1 MSFPAPSL
9 ADYWRLVRDN
19 RNFRRLWVA
28 QIVSEMGDWFYILS
42 IYSLLLQFTGRA
54 QSVGL
59 ALVLQVLPSTL
70 VGPTAGV
77 LNDRIRRKHVMIAAD
92 LVRMVVV
99 ACMMLVRSPQM
110 VWLVYP
116 LLFFETV
123 MYGFFEPARSAVI
136 PNVVGDEH
144 VLTANTV
151 SSTTWSVNF
160 ALGSALG
167 GLVAVWLGHDAV
179 FMLNSLSFL
188 VSALLIRGMHFD
200 EPHADGPTP
209 FHIRELVNFS
219 PVAEGVRYIRA
230 DRRLLAT
237 VLLKAGI
244 GIMGANWVIFP
255 IMGERVFPVHLGTLD
270 ASRSAVLGMSLLM
283 GARGVGAFFGPLSAA
298 RWAGNRGSRMRAG
311 VLVGF
316 LAGGFGYI
324 GLSGAPNLALAC
336 AAVVAAH
343 SGASVVW
350 VFSTTLLQRYSD
362 DKFRGRIFAADL
374 GIFMLTIAASGAL
387 ASIFIDRG
395 IDVRTVARA
404 TGVAMLIPA
413 LVWFSALRLWREPAS
428 DGSAAANPSTRR

>member
-1 MSFPAPSL
+1 MTLSA
-9 ADYWRLVRDN
+9 YYRLLRDN
-19 RNFRRLWVA
+19 RNFRRLWLA

-77 LNDRIRRKHVMIAAD
+77 LNDRIRRKYVMIAAD
-92 LVRMVVV
+92 LARMVIV
-99 ACMMLVRSPQM
+99 ACMMLVRSPRM

-116 LLFFETV
+116 LLFLETV

-136 PNVVGDEH
+136 PNVVGHEH

-160 ALGSALG
+160 AVGSALG

-188 VSALLIRGMHFD
+188 VSAFLIRGMRFD
-200 EPHADGPTP
+200 EPHAAGPTP
-209 FHIRELVNFS
+209 FHVRELVNFS
-219 PVAEGVRYIRA
+219 PVAEGIRYIRA

-255 IMGERVFPVHLGTLD
+255 IMGARVFPVRVGALD
-270 ASRSAVLGMSLLM
+270 AARSATLGMSLLM
-283 GARGVGAFFGPLSAA
+283 GARGVGAFFVPLSASQ
-298 RWAGNRGSRMRAG
+298 WAANRGSRMRAG
-311 VLVGF
+311 ILAGF
-316 LAGGFGYI
+316 LAGGLGYI
-324 GLSGAPNLALAC
+324 ALAGAPTLALAC

-343 SGASVVW
+343 GGSSVVW

-362 DKFRGRIFAADL
+362 DRFRGRVFAADL
-374 GIFMLTIAASGAL
+374 GIFMFMIAASGAL

-404 TGVAMLIPA
+404 TGLAMLVPA
-413 LVWFSALRLWREPAS
+413 LVWFWALRLWRETGT
-428 DGSAAANPSTRR
+428 GSTVPSPNSIE